1 MLNIDF
7 LHDFQVGCATPKQWF
22 RNNYFI
28 GPNYENA
35 VGFFVGG
42 EKSLLLS
49 NFGSE
54 LSEKRVKNLVKQYDF
69 RVKRENHILMRFFSC
84 FLSFRLK
91 NGQ

>member
-1 MLNIDF
+1 MY
-7 LHDFQVGCATPKQWF
+7 VYRK
-22 RNNYFI
+22 NNYFI
-28 GPNYENA
+28 GPNFKNA

-69 RVKRENHILMRFFSC
+69 
-84 FLSFRLK
+84 
-91 NGQ
+91 